1 MRNLKDIILER
12 LILSKDKSHQGEHID
27 VENLTFDE
35 FLNTFSKM
43 NNPDIYLKHSRKS
56 DGSKYIVS
64 PPQNSAPSIAKYK
77 GKKINEIYAA
87 FSSSKG
93 HYINIVIGTRP
104 TSIISAQNIDDIK
117 DVFGIEQLEELYK
130 YILKYARN

>member
-12 LILSKDKSHQGEHID
+12 LILSKDKSHQREHVD

-35 FLNTFSKM
+35 FLNAFSKM
-43 NNPDIYLKHSRKS
+43 NNPDIYLQHSHRS

-64 PPQNSAPSIAKYK
+64 PRQNAPQSIVKYK

-87 FSSSKG
+87 YSSSKG

-104 TSIISAQNIDDIK
+104 TSIISTQNIDDIK

-130 YILKYARN
+130 YILDHARN

>member
-1 MRNLKDIILER
+1 MQEIKTYISER
-12 LILSKDKSHQGEHID
+12 LILNKDKSHQREYVD

-43 NNPDIYLKHSRKS
+43 NNPDIYLQHSHRS
-56 DGSKYIVS
+56 DGSNYIVS
-64 PPQNSAPSIAKYK
+64 PQQNTPQSIAKYK

-87 FSSSKG
+87 YSSSKG

-104 TSIISAQNIDDIK
+104 TSIISTKNIDDIK

-130 YILKYARN
+130 YILDHARN

>member
-1 MRNLKDIILER
+1 MRNLKDTISEKLQISRNKQPRREF
-12 LILSKDKSHQGEHID
+12 KD

-43 NNPDIYLKHSRKS
+43 NNPDIYLQHSHRS
-56 DGSKYIVS
+56 DGSNYIVS
-64 PPQNSAPSIAKYK
+64 PQQNTPQSIAKYK

-87 FSSSKG
+87 YSSSKG

-104 TSIISAQNIDDIK
+104 TSIISTKNIDDIK

-130 YILKYARN
+130 YILDHARN

>member
-1 MRNLKDIILER
+1 MQEIKTYITER
-12 LILSKDKSHQGEHID
+12 LILNKDKSHQHEYVD

-43 NNPDIYLKHSRKS
+43 NNPDIYLQHLHRS
-56 DGSKYIVS
+56 DGSNYIVS
-64 PPQNSAPSIAKYK
+64 PSQNTNPPITKYK

-87 FSSSKG
+87 YSSSKG

-104 TSIISAQNIDDIK
+104 TSIISTQNIDDIK
-117 DVFGIEQLEELYK
+117 GVFGIEQLGELYK
-130 YILKYARN
+130 YILDYARN